1 MFTDGAL
8 ARRAITGVFIEFA
21 GATVDCC
28 MQRQHLTAPDVHTV
42 ELVAA
47 TTRAGC
53 IALLY
58 FVAHY
63 RNYTFLKSLRRRIG
77 WIRYRR
83 LQSLTTNMDRSV
95 RCGTRAGIKHSW
107 KEWNL
112 RKWRCATSKAA
123 LMWRIILRSMKC
135 SMTKALPDA
144 LALFFEP

>member
-77 WIRYRR
+77 CGFAIDGCSRKQQTWPEAFTVERAPA
-83 LQSLTTNMDRSV
+83 SSTHGRS
-95 RCGTRAGIKHSW
+95 GT
-107 KEWNL
+107 
-112 RKWRCATSKAA
+112 
-123 LMWRIILRSMKC
+123 
-135 SMTKALPDA
+135 
-144 LALFFEP
+144 

>member
-83 LQSLTTNMDRSV
+83 LQSQTTPKRSL
-95 RCGTRAGIKHSW
+95 CGTRVGIKHSW

-112 RKWRCATSKAA
+112 KKW
-123 LMWRIILRSMKC
+123 
-135 SMTKALPDA
+135 
-144 LALFFEP
+144 